1 MTLSIFHSLNF
12 IKMMPPYEPLPEDLK
27 IEFEFKK
34 PFFSKLIIFD
44 LDETLI
50 HSKRDEEEL
59 ENN

>member
-1 MTLSIFHSLNF
+1 
-12 IKMMPPYEPLPEDLK
+12 MMPPYEPLPEDLK